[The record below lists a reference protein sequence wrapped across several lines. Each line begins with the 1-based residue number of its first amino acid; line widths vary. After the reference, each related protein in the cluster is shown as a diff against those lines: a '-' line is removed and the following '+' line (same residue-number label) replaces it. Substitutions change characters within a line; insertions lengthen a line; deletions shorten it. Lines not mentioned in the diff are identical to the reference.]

1 MVYEKNQFYHCRS
14 GQRLLVWSISAA
26 PKYPSAANFIPPFI
40 FPALSLRK
48 SLLCRIS
55 CYQQP
60 ALHNTFNLS
69 KHVKGAGKETLLAGS
84 PQQCSDWHKHRPRLL
99 RAPVPPKCIFS
110 PPFSRKDNFTRNILA
125 ICCCACWRLKTKT
138 DAIYC
143 QQYFYERLPWQTS
156 ASASIRS
163 VTLTRALLYLY
174 QLRRETAFTVR
185 LLWKPRY

>member
-1 MVYEKNQFYHCRS
+1 MIYEKNQFYRCRS
-14 GQRLLVWSISAA
+14 GQRLLVWPMSAA
-26 PKYPSAANFIPPFI
+26 PKYPSAANCIPPFI
-40 FPALSLRK
+40 FPALSLRNP
-48 SLLCRIS
+48 LLCRIS

-60 ALHNTFNLS
+60 ALHNTFKLS
-69 KHVKGAGKETLLAGS
+69 EHVKGTGKESLLAGS
-84 PQQCSDWHKHRPRLL
+84 PQQRSDWHKHRPRLL

-110 PPFSRKDNFTRNILA
+110 PPFNRKNNFTRNILA
-125 ICCCACWRLKTKT
+125 IRCCACWRLKTKT

-143 QQYFYERLPWQTS
+143 QQYFYERLPWRTS

-185 LLWKPRY
+185 LPWKPRY